1 MIAVPSTNL
10 RLPTAA
16 ELPDSD
22 ETPVDNELQN
32 ETPNLLLEILRW
44 IWSDR
49 SDWFWGIDMAV
60 YYEPDLAQPENSKFI
75 VPDGFLALG
84 VEQRRPDE
92 GGRLSYAMWQEKV
105 PILVLEI
112 VSKTYNSEY
121 DDKLT
126 KYESLGILYYVICN
140 PLSSKGSRKKRRQFM
155 DVYKLVNGKYE
166 LLSLETLPEGGRM
179 VWLDEIGLGIGYERG
194 MRGDWQRDWLYWY
207 DHSGVKYPTDN
218 ERAEQEK
225 LAKEQAEAIA
235 LQQRL
240 DKERAEEIALQER
253 LDKERAEAIAL
264 QERLDKERAEAIAL
278 QERLDK
284 ERAELAK
291 QEAEVIALQEKLAKE
306 QAEAIALQ
314 ERLDKEQA
322 EVIATQER
330 QEKLQERQ
338 EKEKLAAYL
347 RSLGINP
354 DEI

>member
-1 MIAVPSTNL
+1 MITVPSTNL

-32 ETPNLLLEILRW
+32 ETPNILLEILRW
-44 IWSDR
+44 IWRDR

-60 YYEPDLAQPENSKFI
+60 YYEPDLQQPENSKFI

-92 GGRLSYAMWQEKV
+92 GGRLSYTIWQEKV
-105 PILVLEI
+105 PILVLEV

-126 KYESLGILYYVICN
+126 KYESLGILYYVIYN
-140 PLSSKGSRKKRRQFM
+140 PLASKGSRKKRHQFM
-155 DVYKLVNGKYE
+155 DVYKLIDGKYE
-166 LLSLETLPEGGRM
+166 LMPLTILPEGGQM
-179 VWLDEIGLGIGYERG
+179 VWLGEVGLGIGYERG
-194 MRGDWQRDWLYWY
+194 RRGDWQRDWLYWY
-207 DHSGVKYPTDN
+207 DRSGVKYPTDN

-235 LQQRL
+235 LQ
-240 DKERAEEIALQER
+240 ER
-253 LDKERAEAIAL
+253 LDKEQAEA
-264 QERLDKERAEAIAL
+264 
-278 QERLDK
+278 
-284 ERAELAK
+284 
-291 QEAEVIALQEKLAKE
+291 IALQEKLAKE

-322 EVIATQER
+322 EAIADRER

>member
-92 GGRLSYAMWQEKV
+92 GGRLSYAIWQEKV
-105 PILVLEI
+105 PILVLEV
-112 VSKTYNSEY
+112 VSKTYNGEY
-121 DDKLT
+121 DDKLA
-126 KYESLGILYYVICN
+126 KYESLGILYYAICN
-140 PLSSKGSRKKRRQFM
+140 PLSSKGVRKKRRQFM
-155 DVYKLVNGKYE
+155 DVYKLIDGKYE
-166 LLSLETLPEGGRM
+166 LLPLEILPEGGRM
-179 VWLDEIGLGIGYERG
+179 VWLDEIGLGIGYEQG

-207 DHSGVKYPTDN
+207 DRSGTKYPTDN
-218 ERAEQEK
+218 ERANQEK
-225 LAKEQAEAIA
+225 LAKERA
-235 LQQRL
+235 
-240 DKERAEEIALQER
+240 ERAKQE
-253 LDKERAEAIAL
+253 AEAIAL
-264 QERLDKERAEAIAL
+264 QER
-278 QERLDK
+278 
-284 ERAELAK
+284 
-291 QEAEVIALQEKLAKE
+291 QEKL
-306 QAEAIALQ
+306 
-314 ERLDKEQA
+314 
-322 EVIATQER
+322 QER

-354 DEI
+354 DDI

>member
-10 RLPTAA
+10 HLPTAA

-44 IWSDR
+44 IWRDR

-75 VPDGFLALG
+75 VPDGFLALE

-92 GGRLSYAMWQEKV
+92 GGRLSYAIWQEKA
-105 PILVLEI
+105 PILVLEV

-140 PLSSKGSRKKRRQFM
+140 PLSSKGVRKKRRQFM
-155 DVYKLVNGKYE
+155 DVYKLIDGKYE
-166 LLSLETLPEGGRM
+166 LLPLETLPEGGRM
-179 VWLDEIGLGIGYERG
+179 VWLSEIGLGIGYEQG
-194 MRGDWQRDWLYWY
+194 MRGDWQRNWLYWY
-207 DHSGVKYPTDN
+207 DRSGAKYPTDA
-218 ERAEQEK
+218 ERVDCEK
-225 LAKEQAEAIA
+225 LAKEQAELAKQKAEMIA
-235 LQQRL
+235 RQEHLA
-240 DKERAEEIALQER
+240 KEQAEAIALQER
-253 LDKERAEAIAL
+253 LDKERAEAIALQERLDKERAEAITL

-291 QEAEVIALQEKLAKE
+291 QEAEALAD
-306 QAEAIALQ
+306 
-314 ERLDKEQA
+314 R
-322 EVIATQER
+322 ER

>member
-60 YYEPDLAQPENSKFI
+60 YYEPDLAHPENSKFI

-92 GGRLSYAMWQEKV
+92 GGRLSYTMWQEKV
-105 PILVLEI
+105 PILVLEV
-112 VSKTYNSEY
+112 VSKNYNSEY

-126 KYESLGILYYVICN
+126 KYESLGILYYAICN
-140 PLSSKGSRKKRRQFM
+140 PLSSKGVRKKRRQFM

-166 LLSLETLPEGGRM
+166 LLPLETLPEGGRM
-179 VWLDEIGLGIGYERG
+179 VWLDEIGLGIGYEQG

-207 DHSGVKYPTDN
+207 DRSGVKYPTDN

-225 LAKEQAEAIA
+225 LAKE
-235 LQQRL
+235 
-240 DKERAEEIALQER
+240 
-253 LDKERAEAIAL
+253 RAEAIAL
-264 QERLDKERAEAIAL
+264 QEC
-278 QERLDK
+278 LDK

-291 QEAEVIALQEKLAKE
+291 QEAEAIALQEKLAKE

-314 ERLDKEQA
+314 ERLDKEHA
-322 EVIATQER
+322 EAIAY
-330 QEKLQERQ
+330 QERQ

>member
-92 GGRLSYAMWQEKV
+92 GGRLSYTMWQEKV
-105 PILVLEI
+105 PILVLEV
-112 VSKTYNSEY
+112 VSKTYNGEY

-126 KYESLGILYYVICN
+126 KYESLGILYYAICN
-140 PLSSKGSRKKRRQFM
+140 PFAGKGVRKKRRQFM

-166 LLSLETLPEGGRM
+166 LLPLETLPEGGRM
-179 VWLDEIGLGIGYERG
+179 VWLDEIGLGIGYEQG

-207 DHSGVKYPTDN
+207 DRSGMKYPTDN
-218 ERAEQEK
+218 ERADLEK
-225 LAKEQAEAIA
+225 LA
-235 LQQRL
+235 
-240 DKERAEEIALQER
+240 
-253 LDKERAEAIAL
+253 KERAEAIAL
-264 QERLDKERAEAIAL
+264 QERLDKERAEAIAAQERQEKL
-278 QERLDK
+278 QER
-284 ERAELAK
+284 
-291 QEAEVIALQEKLAKE
+291 QEKL
-306 QAEAIALQ
+306 
-314 ERLDKEQA
+314 
-322 EVIATQER
+322 QER

-338 EKEKLAAYL
+338 EKERLTAYL
-347 RSLGINP
+347 RSLGIDP
-354 DEI
+354 DQI